1 MEAVAHGKRNEREQ
15 CRGRVRAWE
24 ELVTIATYP
33 VPEPDRN
40 PMFLEK
46 RVYQQAPILFT

>member
-1 MEAVAHGKRNEREQ
+1 MGNGTKAKNVVDG
-15 CRGRVRAWE
+15 VRAWE
-24 ELVTIATYP
+24 ERVTIATYP